1 MERWSHTSYE
11 CIYHVVLV
19 PKYRRS
25 YLYQKHHKKVWE
37 LLRLVSERRWCEII
51 EWNLQ
56 INHIH
61 IVMKIPPKFSV
72 SKIIWEM
79 KWKTAI
85 MLFNKFWNKKNI
97 LNQKSFWSRWY
108 FVRSTWVDKDIV
120 IEYVRN
126 QAKKDKAINGNQLD
140 FTWN

>member
-11 CIYHVVLV
+11 CIYHIVLV

-25 YLYQKHHKKVWE
+25 YLYQTHCKTVWKY
-37 LLRLVSERRWCEII
+37 LRIISERIWCEIL

-56 INHIH
+56 KDHVH
-61 IVMKIPPKFSV
+61 IVMKIAPKFSV
-72 SKIIWEM
+72 PKVVWEL

-85 MLFNKFWNKKNI
+85 LLFNEFWNKKKT
-97 LNQKSFWSRWY
+97 LAQKSFWSRWY

-120 IEYVRN
+120 LEYVRN
-126 QAKKDKAINGNQLD
+126 QAKKDKNIEWNQLD
-140 FTWN
+140 FAW